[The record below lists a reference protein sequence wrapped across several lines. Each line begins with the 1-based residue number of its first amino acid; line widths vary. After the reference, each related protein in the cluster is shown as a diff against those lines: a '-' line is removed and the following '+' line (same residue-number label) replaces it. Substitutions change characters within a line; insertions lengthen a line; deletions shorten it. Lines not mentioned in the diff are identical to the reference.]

1 MTLKLLILLTTC
13 VFIVGADDRGKYSKD
28 YNANLRHL
36 NEQIDSATQLMVFM
50 SKLNDNIF
58 FIDYIRRFHWRLVIN
73 FFLATSKREK
83 TWLAPPTYPV
93 LNLIFGNSLEISRMR

>member
-1 MTLKLLILLTTC
+1 MTLKLLILFTTC

-50 SKLNDNIF
+50 STLNDNF
-58 FIDYIRRFHWRLVIN
+58 FIGKIRHIHERLVIN
-73 FFLATSKREK
+73 FFLQQVDVKKSL
-83 TWLAPPTYPV
+83 LAPPTYPV
-93 LNLIFGNSLEISRMR
+93 LNLIFGNSLEIRDAR